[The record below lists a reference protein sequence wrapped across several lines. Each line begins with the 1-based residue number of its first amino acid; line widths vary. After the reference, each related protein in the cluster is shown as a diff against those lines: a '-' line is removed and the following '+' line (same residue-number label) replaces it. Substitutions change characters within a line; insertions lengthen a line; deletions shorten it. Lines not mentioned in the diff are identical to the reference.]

1 MRTYFIEG
9 SPATFEDAE
18 EYFINNSGFYRDD
31 ARHIFRTED
40 AEFINDNCSEIE
52 ILEGSV

>member
-1 MRTYFIEG
+1 MRTYLIEG

-18 EYFINNSGFYRDD
+18 KYFIKHSGFSKDD
-31 ARHIFRTED
+31 AREIFCNED

-52 ILEGSV
+52 IEDV